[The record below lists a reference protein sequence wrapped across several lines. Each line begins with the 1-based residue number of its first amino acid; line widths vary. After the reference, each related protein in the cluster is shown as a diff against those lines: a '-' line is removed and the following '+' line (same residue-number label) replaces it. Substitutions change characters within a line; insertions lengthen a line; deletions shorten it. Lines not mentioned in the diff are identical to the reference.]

1 MNKMKNVYI
10 CSIILV
16 STLLFFSCGNNEAS
30 DSNPNVVS
38 PINYT
43 IFDETGRAD
52 KGGCGVMLQGFTWSS
67 PSLTPY
73 WYKNIS
79 SLKDEIKDT
88 FEFVWFPPASDS
100 TDPAGNGYLPRCLN
114 ILEQNES
121 DKIPSYG
128 TVEELKQAIKDI
140 APAKAIADVVIN
152 HRCGTISWGDFTE
165 PSWDKDFYSICS
177 DDEGFSSDSSGMKGA
192 RYKGALDTGEGYSAA
207 RDLDHTNLNVQ
218 NGIITWM
225 NDILKD
231 IGFLGWRYDYVKG
244 YAGKFTGYYN
254 AKTSPEFSVGE
265 YFPTSSFSSSSPETW
280 SDVIYDWVKST
291 CETVNETP
299 SEPARA
305 FDFVLKGFLNDVFG
319 YYNELQETYTEKP
332 NSHYEYLSNEFI
344 LNRRIPGYAVTFVD
358 NHDTGS
364 TQARWFIDPY
374 DIGTA
379 YAFILTHPGYPSV
392 AWYHYFSPEDCP
404 NDDASQY
411 MGDKIVPGTT
421 LTCKSFIS
429 HLIKLRKDAGI
440 SDLSLVETLKAEN
453 TGYVGKILGDKKT
466 LIVAIGKDYDC
477 PKGYSEEFS
486 GTNFQI
492 YSNSNL
498 EN

>member
-1 MNKMKNVYI
+1 MKNVYI
-10 CSIILV
+10 CSIAALF
-16 STLLFFSCGNNEAS
+16 SLLFFSCGNNVNP
-30 DSNPNVVS
+30 DSNSNGS
-38 PINYT
+38 PAINDA

-52 KGGCGVMLQGFTWSS
+52 KGGSGVMLQGFTWSS

-100 TDPAGNGYLPRCLN
+100 TDPAGNGYLPRRLN
-114 ILEQNES
+114 ILEQKEA

-128 TVEELKQAIKDI
+128 TSEELKQAIKDI

-152 HRCGTISWGDFTE
+152 HRCGTSSWGDFTE

-177 DDEGFSSDSSGMKGA
+177 DDEGFASDSSGMKGA
-192 RYKGALDTGEGYSAA
+192 RYKGAPDTGEGYSAA
-207 RDLDHTNLNVQ
+207 RDLDHTNPNVQ
-218 NGIITWM
+218 KGIVTWM
-225 NDILKD
+225 NDILRPA
-231 IGFLGWRYDYVKG
+231 GFVGWRYDYVKG

-254 AKTSPEFSVGE
+254 AKTSSDFSVGE
-265 YFPTSSFSSSSPETW
+265 YFPTGSFSSSTPATW
-280 SDVIYDWVKST
+280 SDVMYDWVKST
-291 CETVNETP
+291 CKSVNEIP
-299 SEPARA
+299 SKPSRA

-319 YYNELQETYTEKP
+319 SYNELQETYTEKP
-332 NSHYEYLSNEFI
+332 NVHYEYLANNFS

-392 AWYHYFSPEDCP
+392 AWYHYFSSEDCP

-411 MGDKIVPGTT
+411 TGNLIVPGSN
-421 LTCKSFIS
+421 LTYKEFIS
-429 HLIKLRKDAGI
+429 KLILLRKDAGI
-440 SDLSLVETLKAEN
+440 TDLSSAEIIKAESS
-453 TGYVGKILGDKKT
+453 GYVGKVLGNKKN
-466 LIVAIGKDYDC
+466 LIVSIGEHYEC
-477 PKGYSEEFS
+477 PKGFQQELS
-486 GTNFQI
+486 GTNFEI
-492 YSNSNL
+492 YSSIDF
-498 EN
+498 EI